1 MASANNIG
9 PSLSGQQPGSQPGG
23 ADLAENFRAVVPKLA
38 MADGAHSLI
47 LFFFHLAV
55 ATVAALTTIPQRAGR
70 SGSDRSA
77 ATGADVDVVS

>member
-1 MASANNIG
+1 MASASNI
-9 PSLSGQQPGSQPGG
+9 PLSISAARRHSQPGG

-77 ATGADVDVVS
+77 ATEAEVDVVS

>member
-1 MASANNIG
+1 
-9 PSLSGQQPGSQPGG
+9 
-23 ADLAENFRAVVPKLA
+23 

-55 ATVAALTTIPQRAGR
+55 ATVAALTTIPQRAGT

-77 ATGADVDVVS
+77 ATEADVDVVS

>member
-1 MASANNIG
+1 
-9 PSLSGQQPGSQPGG
+9 
-23 ADLAENFRAVVPKLA
+23 

-55 ATVAALTTIPQRAGR
+55 ATVATLTTIPQRVGR